1 MMMSRNLK
9 KFFAFSGLVKKS
21 ARLVV
26 RRDEGHAN
34 LQVLDAL
41 AHVEVA
47 PVDVL
52 GLGMVLG
59 AERLGFRRQRR
70 LLLLRQ
76 RPLREECS
84 DPEYRSPILF
94 GRRHVLYV
102 LLLRLLSFLF
112 LRCRLGSTPSRHHRL
127 RPA

>member
-1 MMMSRNLK
+1 M
-9 KFFAFSGLVKKS
+9 
-21 ARLVV
+21 

-59 AERLGFRRQRR
+59 VVREVARR
-70 LLLLRQ
+70 LVVEAQVDGRARFLARGTKRQ
-76 RPLREECS
+76 PK
-84 DPEYRSPILF
+84 
-94 GRRHVLYV
+94 VLNTG
-102 LLLRLLSFLF
+102 
-112 LRCRLGSTPSRHHRL
+112 GS
-127 RPA
+127 